1 LVAPAIQNGKSCI
14 GKKKNKSKDKK
25 QPSLYPIKK
34 KTNNIITKILSY
46 PRHEKLI
53 LKDKIKTP
61 LLASQS
67 ILYIRL
73 NWLL

>member
-1 LVAPAIQNGKSCI
+1 MASHALV
-14 GKKKNKSKDKK
+14 KKKIKSKDKK

>member
-1 LVAPAIQNGKSCI
+1 MASHASV
-14 GKKKNKSKDKK
+14 KKKIKSKDKK

-34 KTNNIITKILSY
+34 KKINSIITKILTY

>member
-1 LVAPAIQNGKSCI
+1 MASHASV
-14 GKKKNKSKDKK
+14 KKKINQKTKT